1 MAWSFPKLTRRT
13 FIKGAAATT
22 AMGALATSK
31 IASAHLP
38 SWDDL
43 MFADSKRKEM
53 KEKLDY
59 TICNFCSSLCNIE
72 IRTLT
77 DGETS
82 RIVKLEGN
90 PHSTLN
96 RGRACAR
103 GQSGLFQTYDT
114 DRIKTPMIRVE
125 GSKRG
130 EMAFRKASW
139 EEAYEYI
146 AKNTK
151 DVKPW
156 EWTTVGGWTNCVFY
170 MNWAV
175 PFSMA
180 NQIPNIVAS
189 PMQHCV
195 TTGHLG
201 TDSVTGNFNIHDEI
215 LPDFDNARYIMYIA
229 NNGSMGAVSTAR
241 VVRAAEGI
249 QRGAK
254 VVVLDP
260 RLSETAAKAD
270 EWVRIRPGTDLDFTM
285 ALMNEIMSKDYYD
298 KDFCIKHTNLPFLI
312 EKDAEG
318 EWQIL
323 RDANGNF
330 SVYDEVTAS
339 VQQVKAHDNANE
351 LSLDGKRLIPS
362 LRLPEGLELNGKPV
376 QTVFE
381 AQLDEI
387 KHITPEFAAKT
398 TTIPAEDIV
407 RIAYEYS
414 HIKPAIIDPGW
425 MGARYNNVQ
434 MLRRTQAM
442 LQTLIGGIDSKGG
455 WINAAE
461 VRHKVHTT
469 HEARQK
475 GEQQMHPLAT
485 VGGMPFAE
493 MVVDVFSNPKNFK
506 HGKPAWA
513 YAFAEQ
519 QKAAGKPWVSLPVM
533 ADTGLFE
540 SVRGEVEYKG
550 EQYLTKAFFINGA
563 NPVHHY
569 FPDSYWKDMLN
580 HDNVSCVVCMDVLP
594 SDTTAYA
601 DVILPNSTYLERD
614 EPGIYGNG
622 VNQDLGLTTRFKAI
636 DPIYDTHEVA
646 DVMFKM
652 TEIISGKAGVE
663 AYYQSIDELAGL
675 SASKAKKYVAEETA
689 KGTPDPHAAA
699 YRRVSM
705 ENAAEEVGETAENF
719 EKILREKGVYYIKTM
734 EELLEEAA
742 MPQKMPVPT
751 KSGRLEFYS
760 GLFEMIR
767 GNSTTRAPNF
777 GVLATHFP
785 SGILGEKVNQD
796 RMLGEG
802 EFYFTYG
809 KSPTVSHG
817 STNANNPVL
826 SAINVFK
833 EDIYTGI
840 WINPTRADKLDIKTG
855 DMIKITNLEDESLN
869 VDGKA
874 YVTNQVQPESV
885 FMYSSFGTENAALSR
900 AAGFGSAIN
909 KVIGYKVDPVVAG
922 FRSQEFTIK
931 VEKV

>member
-1 MAWSFPKLTRRT
+1 MAWKFPKLTRRT
-13 FIKGAAATT
+13 FLQGAAAAT
-22 AMGALATSK
+22 AVGTLATSK

-53 KEKLDY
+53 KEKINF
-59 TICNFCSSLCNIE
+59 TICNFCSSLCDIE

-77 DGETS
+77 DGENS

-103 GQSGLFQTYDT
+103 GQSGVFQTYDT
-114 DRIKTPMIRVE
+114 DRIKTPLIRVE

-139 EEAYEYI
+139 EEAYAYI
-146 AKNTK
+146 SKNSEG
-151 DVKPW
+151 VKPW
-156 EWTTVGGWTNCVFY
+156 EWTTVGGWTNCIFY

-175 PFSMA
+175 AFSMA

-201 TDSVTGNFNIHDEI
+201 TDAVTGNFNIHDEI

-241 VVRAAEGI
+241 VVRATEGI

-285 ALMNEIMSKDYYD
+285 AMMNEIMSKDYYD
-298 KDFCIKHTNLPFLI
+298 KEFCIKHTNLPFFI
-312 EKDAEG
+312 TKDADG
-318 EWQIL
+318 EWQIV
-323 RDANGNF
+323 RDAKGNF
-330 SVYDEVTAS
+330 AIWDEVTEQA
-339 VQQVKAHDNANE
+339 QWVKSHDNENTR
-351 LSLDGKRLIPS
+351 DINGKRVIPV
-362 LRLPEGLELNGKPV
+362 LRLPEGFTFNGKAV

-387 KHITPEFAAKT
+387 KHVTPEFAAKT

-414 HIKPAIIDPGW
+414 HIKPSIIDPGW

-442 LQTLIGGIDSKGG
+442 LQTLVGGIDVKGG
-455 WINAAE
+455 WINAGE
-461 VRHKVHTT
+461 VREKVEKAH
-469 HEARQK
+469 HARMK
-475 GEQQMHPLAT
+475 GETQPYPLAT
-485 VGGMPFAE
+485 VAGMPFAE
-493 MVVDVFSNPKNFK
+493 MVVDVFSNPKNFN

-533 ADTGLFE
+533 ADTGLEE
-540 SVRGEVEYKG
+540 SVKGELIYKG
-550 EQYLTKAFFINGA
+550 EQYLTKALFINGA

-569 FPDSYWKDMLN
+569 FPEGMWKDILQ
-580 HDNVSCVVCMDVLP
+580 HDNMKCVVCMDVLP

-614 EPGIYGNG
+614 EPAVYGGG
-622 VNQDLGLTTRFKAI
+622 VNQDLNLRTRFRAI
-636 DPIYDTHEVA
+636 DPLYDTKEVT

-652 TEIISGKAGVE
+652 TEIISGAAGVE
-663 AYYQSIDELAGL
+663 AYFNTIESLAGI
-675 SASKAKKYVAEETA
+675 SAKTAKQYIAEEVA
-689 KGTPDPHAAA
+689 KGTPDPYAQGFRRLGFELAA
-699 YRRVSM
+699 S
-705 ENAAEEVGETAENF
+705 NVGETPEAL

-734 EELLEEAA
+734 DELLKEAA

-751 KSGRLEFYS
+751 RSGRLEFYS
-760 GLFEMIR
+760 GLFENIR
-767 GNSTTRAPNF
+767 GKSTTRAPNF

-785 SGILGEKVNQD
+785 SGIFGPKTFHD
-796 RMLGEG
+796 KMLGEQ

-826 SAINVFK
+826 HAINVFK

-840 WINPTRADKLDIKTG
+840 WINPARAEKMGIKTG
-855 DMIKITNLEDESLN
+855 DQIKLTNNEDANLN
-869 VDGKA
+869 VQGKA
-874 YVTNQVQPESV
+874 YVTKQVQPEAV
-885 FMYSSFGTENAALSR
+885 FMYSSFGTENKALSR
-900 AAGFGSAIN
+900 ASGFGSAIN
-909 KVIGYKVDPVVAG
+909 KIIGYKIDPVVAG
-922 FRSQEFTIK
+922 FRSQEFTIT

>member
-13 FIKGAAATT
+13 FLKSAAATT
-22 AMGALATSK
+22 AAAALSQSK
-31 IASAHLP
+31 IASASWP
-38 SWDDL
+38 SWADL
-43 MFADSKRKEM
+43 NFADTKRKEM
-53 KEKLDY
+53 KEKIDY

-72 IRTLT
+72 VRTLT
-77 DGETS
+77 DGENS

-103 GQSGLFQTYDT
+103 GQSGLFQTYDS
-114 DRIKTPMIRVE
+114 DRIKTPLIRE
-125 GSKRG
+125 AGSKRG
-130 EMAFRKASW
+130 EMKFRKATW
-139 EEAYEYI
+139 EEAYDYI
-146 AKNTK
+146 AKNTQN
-151 DVKPW
+151 VKPW
-156 EWTTVGGWTNCVFY
+156 EWTSVGGWTNCVFY

-175 PFSMA
+175 SFSMA

-201 TDSVTGNFNIHDEI
+201 TDAVTGNFNVHDEI
-215 LPDFDNARYIMYIA
+215 LPDFDNAKFIMYIA

-241 VVRAAEGI
+241 VVRATEAI

-270 EWVRIRPGTDLDFTM
+270 EWVRIRPGTDLDFAM
-285 ALMNEIMSKDYYD
+285 AMMNEIMSKDYYD
-298 KDFCIKHTNLPFLI
+298 KDFCVTHTNLPFLI
-312 EKDAEG
+312 EKDSQG
-318 EWQIL
+318 EWQLL
-323 RDANGNF
+323 RDKKGNF
-330 SVYDEVTAS
+330 YVYDEVSES
-339 VQQVKAHDNANE
+339 VQTVKSYDNQNIKNI
-351 LSLDGKRLIPS
+351 DGKRILPA
-362 LRLPEGLELNGKPV
+362 LRLPEGTQFDGKAV

-387 KHITPEFAAKT
+387 KHVTPEYAAKT
-398 TTIPAEDIV
+398 TTIPAKDIE
-407 RIAYEYS
+407 RIAWEYS

-425 MGARYNNVQ
+425 MGARYNNMQ

-442 LQTLIGGIDSKGG
+442 LQALTGGIDTKGG
-455 WINAAE
+455 WVNASE
-461 VRHKVHTT
+461 VRHKVHAT
-469 HEARQK
+469 HEAHQRGIEQK
-475 GEQQMHPLAT
+475 YPLAT
-485 VGGMPFAE
+485 TGGMPFAQ

-519 QKAAGKPWVSLPVM
+519 QKAEGKPWVALPVM

-540 SVRGEVEYKG
+540 SVRGELKYNG

-569 FPDSYWKDMLN
+569 FPDSYWKDMLS
-580 HDNVSCVVCMDVLP
+580 HENVDCVVAMDVLP

-614 EPGIYGNG
+614 EPAIYGNG

-636 DPIYDTHEVA
+636 DPLYDTKEVT
-646 DVMFKM
+646 DVLFRM
-652 TEIISGKAGVE
+652 TEIISGKEGVE
-663 AYYQSIDELAGL
+663 AYFQTIEHLSGL
-675 SASKAKKYVAEETA
+675 SAGQAKKYLAEEQQ
-689 KGTPDPHAAA
+689 KGTVDPYAAA

-705 ENAAEEVGETAENF
+705 ETAANSVGETPENF
-719 EKILREKGVYYIKTM
+719 ERVLKEKGVYYIKTM
-734 EELLEEAA
+734 DELLEEAA

-751 KSGRLEFYS
+751 PSGRIEFYS

-767 GNSTTRAPNF
+767 GESTTRAPNF
-777 GVLATHFP
+777 GVLATHFS
-785 SGILGEKVNQD
+785 SGILGEDKIQD
-796 RMLGEG
+796 RSLDSN

-817 STNANNPVL
+817 STNVNNPVL
-826 SAINVFK
+826 SAINTFK

-840 WINPTRADKLDIKTG
+840 WINPDRAEKIGVKSGDRIRLVNNEDSNLKL
-855 DMIKITNLEDESLN
+855 E
-869 VDGKA
+869 GKA
-874 YVTNQVQPESV
+874 YVTRQVQPESV
-885 FMYSSFGTENAALSR
+885 FMYSSFGVENPALTR
-900 AAGFGSAIN
+900 AKDFGSAIN
-909 KVIGYKVDPVVAG
+909 KIIGYKIDPVVAG
-922 FRSQEFTIK
+922 FRSQEFTIS

>member
-13 FIKGAAATT
+13 FLQGAAATT
-22 AMGALATSK
+22 ALGALSTSK
-31 IASAHLP
+31 LASANLP

-43 MFADSKRKEM
+43 MFADSKRTEM

-77 DGETS
+77 DGENS

-103 GQSGLFQTYDT
+103 GQSGLFQTYDS
-114 DRIKTPMIRVE
+114 DRLKTPMIRVE

-130 EMAFRKASW
+130 EMAFRKATW
-139 EEAYEYI
+139 EEAYDYI
-146 AKNTK
+146 AKK
-151 DVKPW
+151 SEGVKPW

-175 PFSMA
+175 AFSMA

-201 TDSVTGNFNIHDEI
+201 TDAVTGNFNIHDEI

-270 EWVRIRPGTDLDFTM
+270 EWVRIRPGTDLDLTM
-285 ALMNEIMSKDYYD
+285 AMMNEIMAKDYYD
-298 KDFCIKHTNLPFLI
+298 KEFCTKHTNLPFLI
-312 EKDAEG
+312 EKDAEN

-323 RDANGNF
+323 RDQAGNF
-330 SVYDEVTAS
+330 FVYDEVSQA
-339 VQQVKAHDNANE
+339 VQKVKAHDNANDH
-351 LSLDGKRLIPS
+351 SLDGKRIIPS
-362 LRLPEGLELNGKPV
+362 LRLPEGFNLDGKPV

-381 AQLDEI
+381 AQYEEI
-387 KHITPEFAAKT
+387 KHVTPEFAAKT

-434 MLRRTQAM
+434 MLRRSQAM
-442 LQTLIGGIDSKGG
+442 LQALIGGIDTKGG

-461 VRHKVHTT
+461 VRHKVHAT
-469 HEARQK
+469 HEAHK
-475 GEQQMHPLAT
+475 AGIQQQYPLAT
-485 VGGMPFAE
+485 TGGMPFAE
-493 MVVDVFSNPKNFK
+493 MVVDVFSNPKNFA

-513 YAFAEQ
+513 YAFAAQ
-519 QKAAGKPWVSLPVM
+519 QKAQGKPWVSLPVM
-533 ADTGLFE
+533 ADTGLYE
-540 SVRGEVEYKG
+540 SVRGELDYNG
-550 EQYLTKAFFINGA
+550 EKYLTKAFFINGA

-569 FPDSYWKDMLN
+569 FPDSYWKDMLTHEN
-580 HDNVSCVVCMDVLP
+580 MQCVVCMDVLP

-636 DPIYDTHEVA
+636 DPLYDTREVT

-652 TEIISGKAGVE
+652 TEIISGEAGVE
-663 AYYQSIDELAGL
+663 AYFQTIEHLSGL
-675 SASKAKKYVAEETA
+675 SASAAKKYLAEEQE
-689 KGTPDPHAAA
+689 KGTADPYAAA

-705 ENAAEEVGETAENF
+705 DNAAKQVGETTENF
-719 EKILREKGVYYIKTM
+719 EKVLREKGVYYIKTM
-734 EELLEEAA
+734 DELLEEAA

-751 KSGRLEFYS
+751 KSGRIEFYS

-785 SGILGEKVNQD
+785 SGILGEDKFQD
-796 RMLGEG
+796 RMLNDN

-826 SAINVFK
+826 SAINTFK

-840 WINPTRADKLDIKTG
+840 WINPARADKLGVKTG
-855 DMIKITNLEDESLN
+855 DQIRITNLEDESLN

-900 AAGFGSAIN
+900 AVNFGSAIN
-909 KVIGYKVDPVVAG
+909 KVIGYKIDPVVAG

>member
-13 FIKGAAATT
+13 FLQGAAATT
-22 AMGALATSK
+22 ALGALSNSK
-31 IASAHLP
+31 IASASLP
-38 SWDDL
+38 SWQDL
-43 MFADSKRKEM
+43 MFADSKRGKME
-53 KEKLDY
+53 EKLDY

-77 DGETS
+77 DGEIS
-82 RIVKLEGN
+82 RVVKLEGN

-114 DRIKTPMIRVE
+114 DRLKTPMIRVE

-130 EMAFRKASW
+130 EMAFRKATW
-139 EEAYEYI
+139 EEAYAYI
-146 AKNTK
+146 AKK
-151 DVKPW
+151 SAKVQPW

-175 PFSMA
+175 AFSMA

-201 TDSVTGNFNIHDEI
+201 TDAVTGNFNVHDEI

-270 EWVRIRPGTDLDFTM
+270 EWVRIRPGTDLDFVM
-285 ALMNEIMSKDYYD
+285 AMMNEIMSKDYYD
-298 KDFCIKHTNLPFLI
+298 KDFCVKHTNLPFLI
-312 EKDAEG
+312 EKDDEG
-318 EWQIL
+318 EWQVL
-323 RDANGNF
+323 RDAKGHF
-330 SVYDEVTAS
+330 LVFDEITAA
-339 VQQVKAHDNANE
+339 VQTVQAHDNANE
-351 LSLDGKRLIPS
+351 LDIHGKRVIPS
-362 LRLPEGLELNGKPV
+362 LRLPDDFKFNGKLV

-381 AQLDEI
+381 AQLEEI
-387 KHITPEFAAKT
+387 QHVTPEFAAQT

-407 RIAYEYS
+407 RMAYEYS

-434 MLRRTQAM
+434 MLRRSQAM
-442 LQTLIGGIDSKGG
+442 LQALIGGIDTKGG

-461 VRHKVHTT
+461 VRHKVHVT
-469 HEARQK
+469 HEAHK
-475 GEQQMHPLAT
+475 AGETQQHPLVT
-485 VGGMPFAE
+485 TGGMPFAE

-519 QKAAGKPWVSLPVM
+519 QKAQGKPWVSLPVM
-533 ADTGLFE
+533 ADTGLVE
-540 SVRGEVEYKG
+540 SVRGELEYEG

-569 FPDSYWKDMLN
+569 FPDSYWKDMLT

-636 DPIYDTHEVA
+636 DPLYDTKEVT

-663 AYYQSIDELAGL
+663 AYFDTIENLSGL
-675 SASKAKKYVAEETA
+675 SASEARNYVAEEMG
-689 KGTPDPHAAA
+689 KGTPDPYAAA

-705 ENAAEEVGETAENF
+705 NKAAQEVGETPEQF

-734 EELLEEAA
+734 NELLQESA

-751 KSGRLEFYS
+751 KSGRIEFYS
-760 GLFEMIR
+760 GLFEKIR
-767 GNSTTRAPNF
+767 GKSTTRAPNF

-796 RMLGEG
+796 RLLNDE

-826 SAINVFK
+826 AALNHFK

-840 WINPTRADKLDIKTG
+840 WINPSRADKLGIATG
-855 DMIKITNLEDESLN
+855 DRIKITNLEDETLN

-874 YVTNQVQPESV
+874 YVTKQVQPESV

-900 AAGFGSAIN
+900 AVNFGSAIN
-909 KVIGYKVDPVVAG
+909 KVIGYKIDPVVAG